1 MSHRSCHGYAQW
13 DCWPVTLP
21 TCVFY
26 YDSFRFLFK
35 RIGISKSM
43 VDKIK
48 IMVNHLDLP
57 QDVIDI
63 IHSHLEGYYQGR
75 KCASELLMPHF
86 QRTLTSIGKKR
97 WGVRR
102 REEVHEGETW

>member
-1 MSHRSCHGYAQW
+1 
-13 DCWPVTLP
+13 
-21 TCVFY
+21 
-26 YDSFRFLFK
+26 
-35 RIGISKSM
+35 M

-63 IHSHLEGYYQGR
+63 IHFYLEGYYQGR

-102 REEVHEGETW
+102 REEVHPGRDLVRIIRPHQVCGLPSRLSKHYIKSLTLLYPISNPCTAR